1 MAAAAVDHSSLSL
14 YKLAPPCDLLI
25 PKRRPRVDKDPE
37 GFTFKGKVLVFV
49 LILGPLFTYIAVSI
63 MD

>member
-1 MAAAAVDHSSLSL
+1 M
-14 YKLAPPCDLLI
+14 
-25 PKRRPRVDKDPE
+25 VDKDPE

-49 LILGPLFTYIAVSI
+49 LILGPLYTYIAVSI